1 VLIRPE
7 RTADHEQ
14 VFRVV
19 ELAFGQPA
27 EARLVEALRRSPAFI
42 PELSLVAV
50 EHERVVGH
58 ILLSRVAIR
67 SEATAHDALSLA
79 PMAVLPERQR
89 AGIGSAL
96 VERGL
101 AEARRLGHRLLVV
114 VGHPEYYPRFGFV
127 PGGPFGIR
135 IPFEVSPGAFMV
147 RELQAG
153 ALAGV
158 RGEVEYPPEFAE
170 F

>member
-1 VLIRPE
+1 
-7 RTADHEQ
+7 
-14 VFRVV
+14 
-19 ELAFGQPA
+19 
-27 EARLVEALRRSPAFI
+27 
-42 PELSLVAV
+42 
-50 EHERVVGH
+50 
-58 ILLSRVAIR
+58 
-67 SEATAHDALSLA
+67 
-79 PMAVLPERQR
+79 MAVVPERQR

>member
-1 VLIRPE
+1 MLIRPE

-27 EARLVEALRRSPAFI
+27 EAL
-42 PELSLVAV
+42 
-50 EHERVVGH
+50 
-58 ILLSRVAIR
+58 
-67 SEATAHDALSLA
+67 
-79 PMAVLPERQR
+79 
-89 AGIGSAL
+89 
-96 VERGL
+96 
-101 AEARRLGHRLLVV
+101 
-114 VGHPEYYPRFGFV
+114 
-127 PGGPFGIR
+127 
-135 IPFEVSPGAFMV
+135 
-147 RELQAG
+147 ELQAG